1 MTNYAAGKKPT
12 YLRFVD
18 ICRIVK
24 SSGDRVEDALPNGKF
39 SCELFG
45 YSHRIAIEL
54 LAEIRSERRPRR
66 SLEEASIK
74 VRNDSGDIFF
84 FLWRPFPSSE

>member
-1 MTNYAAGKKPT
+1 MKYEACEGKSYGNAMANYVARKNTT
-12 YLRFVD
+12 YLCFVD

-39 SCELFG
+39 SCELFCD
-45 YSHRIAIEL
+45 SHRIAIEL

-66 SLEEASIK
+66 SLEEASIE
-74 VRNDSGDIFF
+74 VTNY
-84 FLWRPFPSSE
+84 P